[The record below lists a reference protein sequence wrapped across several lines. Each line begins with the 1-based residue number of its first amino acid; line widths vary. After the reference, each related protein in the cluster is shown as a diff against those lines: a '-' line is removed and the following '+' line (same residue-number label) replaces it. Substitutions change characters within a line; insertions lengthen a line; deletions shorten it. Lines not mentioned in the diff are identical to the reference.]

1 MHHHARR
8 RWGIRTHEAVAICA
22 LTLVVVGITTA
33 VQMVRLGRLVVEDAA
48 EQAELLAREVYAL
61 AHDALARP
69 GIDDPAAALA
79 AEPALGG
86 LLDAHL
92 GYSDELVYAL
102 IVGEGGEPLVR
113 RPVDA
118 EPGDNPEIRTLLELD
133 PFHRLAAL
141 YRGGELYE
149 VRLPLT
155 LDDRPFATI
164 RLGISTSLVEA
175 ELDAA
180 LMDSLEL
187 AAVALVLSLAAAL
200 GLAQLTLRPLARLR
214 GQIGRLRRGELEL
227 EPDGKLGGDFQDLAA
242 ELGLLGRE
250 IKSQRLELLG
260 RNASLEAVVNQLQD
274 GVVLLNREGE
284 VLFFNRACEVVIGEP
299 LESALGRGI
308 GELLPADHPLMAVV
322 ERAETSGEPVEH
334 VRLELPSEERFSH
347 SLVSAFP
354 VVDPETDAGG
364 LVVLLEDLGTV
375 ETLQALVR
383 YGARMASTSRLTA
396 WAVHE
401 IKNPLHV
408 INMHLDLL
416 RQRLGEPPA
425 EAGDSLA
432 ALGRAIAT
440 LDRRVRELLDASRPA
455 ELRLAE
461 IDLGALLG
469 ELIDEARAEA
479 AARGVEIALELPEPE
494 VRIDGDRERLEQ
506 VFGNVLRNAFEAMPD
521 GGTLRVS
528 LVREGGL
535 MVRVTCADSGVG
547 IAADHLAR
555 IFDLF
560 YTTRTDGHGLGL
572 FMVHRIVSAHGGMV
586 TAESEPGEGTRII
599 VRLPTQGVLQPGSDA
614 GRGSEG
620 RTLHVVAL

>member
-1 MHHHARR
+1 V
-8 RWGIRTHEAVAICA
+8 IAICA

-61 AHDALARP
+61 AHEALARP
-69 GIDDPAAALA
+69 GIADPAAALA

-92 GYSDELVYAL
+92 AYSDELAYAL
-102 IVGEGGEPLVR
+102 IVGRDGEVLVR
-113 RPVDA
+113 RPADA
-118 EPGDNPEIRTLLELD
+118 EPGDNPEIRTLVELD

-141 YRGGELYE
+141 YGGGGLYE

-164 RLGISTSLVEA
+164 RMGISTSLVEA

-180 LMDSLEL
+180 LVDSLEV

-200 GLAQLTLRPLARLR
+200 GLARLTLRPLARLR

-242 ELGLLGRE
+242 ELTLLGRE

-260 RNASLEAVVNQLQD
+260 KNASLETVVNQLQD
-274 GVVLLNREGE
+274 GVVLLNREAE
-284 VLFFNRACEVVIGEP
+284 VLFFNPACVAVFGEP
-299 LESALGRGI
+299 LEEALGREI
-308 GELLPADHPLMAVV
+308 GELLAADHPLLAVV

-347 SLVSAFP
+347 SLVCAFP
-354 VVDPETDAGG
+354 VVDPDTDAGG
-364 LVVLLEDLGTV
+364 LVVLLEDLRTV

-383 YGARMASTSRLTA
+383 FGARMASTSRLTA
-396 WAVHE
+396 SAVHE
-401 IKNPLHV
+401 IKNPLHA

-416 RQRLGEPPA
+416 RQRLGEPPPG
-425 EAGDSLA
+425 AGDSLA
-432 ALGRAIAT
+432 ALGRAIGT
-440 LDRRVRELLDASRPA
+440 LDRRVRDFLDASRPE
-455 ELRLAE
+455 ELRLEA

-469 ELIDEARAEA
+469 ELIGEARAEA
-479 AARGVEIALELPEPE
+479 GERGVTIELELPEPE
-494 VRIDGDRERLEQ
+494 VRIDGDPGRLEQ
-506 VFGNVLRNAFEAMPD
+506 VFGNVVRNAFEAMPD
-521 GGTLRVS
+521 GGALRVS
-528 LVREGGL
+528 LVRDGGL
-535 MVRVTCADSGVG
+535 MVRVTFADDGAG
-547 IAADHLAR
+547 IAPDHLER

-560 YTTRTDGHGLGL
+560 YTTRRDGHGLGL
-572 FMVHRIVSAHGGMV
+572 FMVHRIVRAHGGMV
-586 TAESEPGEGTRII
+586 TAESEPGRGTRI
-599 VRLPTQGVLQPGSDA
+599 VVQLPVQGVLQPGGDT
-614 GRGSEG
+614 GGGSAG